1 MKTARMQKNML
12 LPDTALAIP
21 GCSLAALAGLVGQG
35 HSVCSVTA
43 EENVHPGQHRQRHS
57 PARNRKVPSQIQ
69 TSSLNN
75 VFCVPGI
82 GLKAKRMRLKDFLS
96 VFSFCCFSIQKP
108 PLKKSLR
115 DREKKNCLNIIIPFL
130 PDFFFWS

>member
-1 MKTARMQKNML
+1 MQKNML

-57 PARNRKVPSQIQ
+57 PTRNRKVPSQIQ

-82 GLKAKRMRLKDFLS
+82 GLKAKDAIKGFPLCFLFLLFLDS
-96 VFSFCCFSIQKP
+96 ETAIEKIPQGQ
-108 PLKKSLR
+108 
-115 DREKKNCLNIIIPFL
+115 REKELSKYHNTFSP
-130 PDFFFWS
+130 